1 MKSVKTFLIVL
12 LSTTLSPTAAFAKCS
27 FILMTFSNHGFTG
40 QLHDTVREIAR
51 KNPRVQRTVAASMAQ
66 NAFFQLSDL
75 GVLDDDLDSA
85 LLMKIAT
92 LDQGQ
97 GTQSTVLKYQ
107 SVKGH
112 RFASEETQVFEWRTD
127 RTNTTLGKRQKREVR
142 RTIEKALQTHC
153 SQ

>member
-12 LSTTLSPTAAFAKCS
+12 LTTTLSPTAAFAKCS
-27 FILMTFSNHGFTG
+27 VILMTFSNHGFTG

-51 KNPRVQRTVAASMAQ
+51 KNPRVQRTVAASVAQ
-66 NAFFQLSDL
+66 NAFFQLSDIR
-75 GVLDDDLDSA
+75 VRNEDLDSA

-92 LDQGQ
+92 LDDAPGAQH
-97 GTQSTVLKYQ
+97 TVLKYQ

-112 RFASEETQVFEWRTD
+112 RFASEETTIFEWRTN
-127 RTNTTLGKRQKREVR
+127 RTNTSLGKRQKREAR
-142 RTIEKALQTHC
+142 RALEKALETHC

>member
-1 MKSVKTFLIVL
+1 MKSVKTFLIIL
-12 LSTTLSPTAAFAKCS
+12 LTMTLSPTAAFAKCS
-27 FILMTFSNHGFTG
+27 VILMTFSNHGFTG

-75 GVLDDDLDSA
+75 GVRDEDLDSA

-92 LDQGQ
+92 LEEAPGAQH
-97 GTQSTVLKYQ
+97 TVLKYQ

-127 RTNTTLGKRQKREVR
+127 HSNTTLGKRQKREVR
-142 RTIEKALQTHC
+142 RALEKALQTHC